1 MVLAEVYER
10 FAKSSP
16 AVVMMRGILEHCLSA
31 QRLDAIFED
40 TAQVQY
46 TRQLAFSSVVR
57 LMSQVVTRIQP
68 SVHAAY
74 RQVAEDLAVSPR
86 SLYGKLEHLEPAV
99 SQAMLRET
107 ATDLGAVL
115 DHLDRGRESP
125 VQGFRL
131 KILDGNHLGGTDR
144 RLKPLRSKRGA
155 ALPGQALVV
164 FDPVGQLVVD
174 VFPCEDAHAQERALL
189 EQVLP
194 TIQAQDLWLADRNFC
209 TTKFLFGIAA
219 RQAAFL
225 IRQHQG
231 SLRWELVG
239 RRSPCGSIPS
249 GRVFEQSVR
258 LWDEQGRELLVRRI
272 TVALNQPTRDG
283 ETEIHLLTNL
293 PARVAA
299 GQIAELYLCRW
310 WIETA
315 FQELTVDLAC
325 EVQTLGYPKA
335 ALFTF
340 CVALLCYNALS
351 VLKAALRTAPS
362 PPSRPAAKTKKPR
375 PTARRDE
382 YSTYYLAH
390 EISGVWQG
398 LMIMLPESFWQAKFA
413 DQTPDRLARALRKI
427 ASTANVQKYRKRP
440 PSATGRTARPP
451 SKPGTHVATARVLA
465 KIKHK

>member
-1 MVLAEVYER
+1 
-10 FAKSSP
+10 
-16 AVVMMRGILEHCLSA
+16 
-31 QRLDAIFED
+31 
-40 TAQVQY
+40 
-46 TRQLAFSSVVR
+46 
-57 LMSQVVTRIQP
+57 
-68 SVHAAY
+68 
-74 RQVAEDLAVSPR
+74 
-86 SLYGKLEHLEPAV
+86 
-99 SQAMLRET
+99 
-107 ATDLGAVL
+107 VL
-115 DHLDRGRESP
+115 DHLTPRREHL

-131 KILDGNHLGGTDR
+131 KILDGNHLRGTDR
-144 RLKPLRSKRGA
+144 RLKPLRSQRGA

-164 FDPVGQLVVD
+164 FDPAGQLVVD

-189 EQVLP
+189 DQVLP
-194 TIQAQDLWLADRNFC
+194 TVQAKDLWLADRNFC

-219 RQAAFL
+219 RRAAFL

-239 RRSPCGSIPS
+239 ERNHCDNISS

-258 LWDEQGRELLVRRI
+258 LWDEQGRALWVRRI
-272 TVALNQPTRDG
+272 TLELNQPTRDG
-283 ETEIHLLTNL
+283 DTEVHLLTNL
-293 PARVAA
+293 PASVAA
-299 GQIAELYLCRW
+299 SQIAELYLCRW

-351 VLKAALRTAPS
+351 VLKAALRTAH
-362 PPSRPAAKTKKPR
+362 PPPRPAAKPKKPR
-375 PTARRDE
+375 IAARRDE

-413 DQTPDRLARALRKI
+413 DQTPAQFARTLRKI
-427 ASTANVQKYRKRP
+427 ASSANVQKYRKRP